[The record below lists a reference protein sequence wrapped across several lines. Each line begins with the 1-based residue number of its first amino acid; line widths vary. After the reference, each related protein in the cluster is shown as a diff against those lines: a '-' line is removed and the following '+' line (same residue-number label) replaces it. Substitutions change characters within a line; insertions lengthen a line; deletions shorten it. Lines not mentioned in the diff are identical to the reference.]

1 MKKVFRILYKTLLYI
16 LLFIILAVVVYYI
29 AVSVK
34 VSKLYDQLGPEA
46 SSIVIDGQ
54 SFRDLNK
61 NGSLDVYEDTR
72 VDFDRRVDDLVSQM
86 TLEEKAGSMFVSMI
100 GMTGKGGLF
109 DKPTASA
116 SMLNNLMSLAFPS
129 SAEMLIGKKIN
140 SYNIL
145 DGYPADIL
153 ARFNNN
159 IQSVAEKT
167 RLGIPVTIATDP
179 RHGTENNPGANI
191 YSPAFSQWPTSLGL
205 AATRDTLL
213 VREFGDIARQEY
225 RAVGISL
232 ALHPM
237 ADLATEPRWG
247 RTNGTF
253 GEDAALSAA
262 MTKAYV
268 LGFQGDSLDQQGVAC
283 MTKHFSGGGPQ
294 KDGEDAHFPYGKDQV
309 YPGNNFDYHVIP
321 FIDGAF
327 PAKTAQI
334 MPYYGIPV
342 GQTSED
348 VGFAFNREIIT
359 GLLRDSLGF
368 EGVVCA
374 DWAIISDSKVGDAR
388 AWGVEDLTALERAK
402 KVIDAGCDQFGGEF
416 VPELIVDLV
425 ESGQIKESRIDVSVK
440 RILLDKFRLGLFDDP
455 YVDEEEA
462 TELVGNE
469 DFKRRGKAAQ
479 AKSTILCKNEGL
491 LPLQANTK
499 IYATGITDPS
509 GISSPFEWVESPE
522 EADVIVRRIRTPYED
537 RKDYFLE
544 SFFHQGRLYYT
555 DDELAEILDYADV
568 KPTIYVANLER
579 PTILTPVNDAAAALL
594 VEFGTS
600 DEVLIDMLSGKREPQ
615 GQLPFELPSSWEAV
629 QKQLEDVP
637 YDSEDPLYPFG
648 HGLRYE

>member
-1 MKKVFRILYKTLLYI
+1 MKKVFWIVFKSLLYL
-16 LLFIILAVVVYYI
+16 LLFIVLAVVVYYI
-29 AVSVK
+29 AISVK

-46 SSIVIDGQ
+46 SALVVDGI

-61 NGSLDVYEDTR
+61 NGSLDIYEDTR
-72 VDFDRRVDDLVSQM
+72 VDFNRRIDDLVSQM

-116 SMLNNLMSLAFPS
+116 SMMNNLMSIAFPS
-129 SAEMLIGKKIN
+129 SAGMLIKKKIN
-140 SYNIL
+140 SYNII
-145 DGYPADIL
+145 DGYPAEIL

-179 RHGTENNPGANI
+179 RHGTENNPGANV

-205 AATRDTLL
+205 AATRDTVL
-213 VREFGDIARQEY
+213 VRAFGDVARQEY

-253 GEDAALSAA
+253 GEDAKLSAV
-262 MTKAYV
+262 MTRAYV
-268 LGFQGDSLDQQGVAC
+268 LGFQGDSLDQNGVAC

-321 FIDGAF
+321 FIEGAF
-327 PAKTAQI
+327 TAKTAQI

-342 GQTSED
+342 GQTSEN

-368 EGVVCA
+368 EGVVCT
-374 DWAIISDSKVGDAR
+374 DWAIISDSKVGEAR
-388 AWGVEDLTALERAK
+388 AWGVEDLTPLERVK
-402 KVIDAGCDQFGGEF
+402 KAIDAGCDQFGGEY
-416 VPELIVDLV
+416 VPELIVELV
-425 ESGQIKESRIDVSVK
+425 ESGQIQESRIDVSVK
-440 RILLDKFRLGLFDDP
+440 RIMLDKFRLGLFDDP
-455 YVDEEEA
+455 YVDEEKAKEI
-462 TELVGNE
+462 VGNE
-469 DFKRRGKAAQ
+469 DFRRKGKAAQ
-479 AKSTILCKNEGL
+479 AKSTILCKNEGILPL
-491 LPLQANTK
+491 LPDTK
-499 IYATGITDPS
+499 IYATGMNDLS
-509 GISSPFEWVESPE
+509 GISSSFEWVESPE
-522 EADVIVRRIRTPYED
+522 EADVILRRIKTPYDD

-544 SFFHQGRLYYT
+544 GFFHQGRLYYT
-555 DDELAEILDYADV
+555 DQELAEILDFADK

-579 PTILTPVNDAAAALL
+579 PTILTPVNEVAAALI

-600 DEVLIDMLSGKREPQ
+600 DEVLVDLLSGKRKPE
-615 GQLPFELPSSWEAV
+615 GKLPFELPSSWEAV
-629 QKQLEDVP
+629 EKQLEDLP
-637 YDSEDPLYPFG
+637 YDTENPLYPFG
-648 HGLRYE
+648 HGLGYQ